1 MMSSS
6 INEVGV
12 LNIFQEKNVLFTK
25 RDLKNITV
33 IGTES
38 VSIEFEKIA
47 KEGSV
52 ILVETVEYETFKQ
65 KVEDL
70 IWEMVDT
77 TYN

>member
-1 MMSSS
+1 MSSN

-12 LNIFQEKNVLFTK
+12 LNITQEKNVLFTK

-52 ILVETVEYETFKQ
+52 ILVQTVEYESFKQ
-65 KVEDL
+65 SVEGL
-70 IWEMVDT
+70 IWEMIDKS
-77 TYN
+77 NN

>member
-1 MMSSS
+1 MSSN

>member
-1 MMSSS
+1 MSSN

-12 LNIFQEKNVLFTK
+12 LNITQEKNVLFTK

-52 ILVETVEYETFKQ
+52 ILVQTVEYESFKQ
-65 KVEDL
+65 SVEGL
-70 IWEMVDT
+70 IWEMIDKP
-77 TYN
+77 NN